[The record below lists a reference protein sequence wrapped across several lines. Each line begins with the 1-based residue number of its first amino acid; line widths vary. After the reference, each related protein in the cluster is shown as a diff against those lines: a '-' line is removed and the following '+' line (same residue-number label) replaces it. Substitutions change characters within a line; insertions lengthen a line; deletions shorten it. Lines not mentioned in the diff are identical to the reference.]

1 MKTFFILPITVIN
14 IHTCIKIMDHEFTC
28 RHFGVQTSGLNGSA
42 LSIAMNHGDI
52 QSERLPPPHRSIALS
67 HVSHCFSLTLQNTL
81 YCSPEYFWTVWLSL
95 TLSTC
100 HFVIMF
106 WKLLFHFRFNSLW
119 FYLKILCKTLVST
132 GYFRTYRN
140 NYLHRKQRWSLYLMK
155 KKACCNKAIHIL
167 RFQ

>member
-1 MKTFFILPITVIN
+1 MNLPADILVSRRLVSMGVRYQLQWITV
-14 IHTCIKIMDHEFTC
+14 
-28 RHFGVQTSGLNGSA
+28 TSNQSA
-42 LSIAMNHGDI
+42 S
-52 QSERLPPPHRSIALS
+52 LPPTGPL
-67 HVSHCFSLTLQNTL
+67 HCRMYHTVFHWHYRTHF

-106 WKLLFHFRFNSLW
+106 WKLLFHFRFFSLW

-140 NYLHRKQRWSLYLMK
+140 NYLHRKQRWSLYLVK
-155 KKACCNKAIHIL
+155 KKACCNKVIHIL